1 MATVVRKK
9 PGESDDKLIAKFRKK
24 VQVEQLLTEI
34 KELEYYEKPSVKK
47 KKQKAEL
54 RRRRVKRY

>member
-1 MATVVRKK
+1 VATVVRKK

>member
-24 VQVEQLLTEI
+24 VQAEQLLTEI